1 MLSHAKVSFLELFKK
16 NDNEKNAKE
25 KINSN
30 VAENVLEDKKMLWK
44 MNFMNV
50 KEDEE
55 EERT

>member
-1 MLSHAKVSFLELFKK
+1 MKK
-16 NDNEKNAKE
+16 MQR